1 MALADLAFLYLYY
14 AIVRWTVCTSFSLL
28 SKQESVNGST
38 DSKLKG
44 HIYLMI
50 KALGESL
57 VTRQWRKY
65 KERQVQER

>member
-28 SKQESVNGST
+28 SKQESVSDST